1 MENEKI
7 GKFIKD
13 IRQKNN
19 LTQKDFADKLGVTYQ
34 AVSKWENGKN
44 IPDISIIK
52 EISRIFNVDIEEI
65 LNGEKKI
72 KKTNKKIVIIIV
84 FLLVIIVALIIISC
98 FFHDDNFNFKT
109 LSSNCDSFIVTG
121 SIAYNSNKSAIYISN
136 IDYCEIDQTI
146 YSTINCSL
154 YEEYE
159 NKEIKI
165 SSCSVGTDKSL
176 KEYLKEI
183 KINVDNYSSG
193 CKELSSSNLYLEI
206 NAKDNDNKIVYYK
219 IPISLKDNCDN

>member
-19 LTQKDFADKLGVTYQ
+19 LTQKEFADTLGVTYQ

-44 IPDISIIK
+44 IPDIAIIK
-52 EISRIFNVDIEEI
+52 EISRIFHIDIEEI
-65 LNGEKKI
+65 LDGKK
-72 KKTNKKIVIIIV
+72 KQKRNNKKIIITIFLVVITIV
-84 FLLVIIVALIIISC
+84 ILFFIFYFL
-98 FFHDDNFNFKT
+98 HDDNFKFKT

-121 SIAYNSNKSAIYISN
+121 STAYNNNKSAIYISN
-136 IDYCEIDQTI
+136 IDYCEGDQTI

-154 YEEYE
+154 YEEYQ

-165 SSCSVGTDKSL
+165 SSCPVGIDKSL
-176 KEYLKEI
+176 REYLKEI
-183 KINVDNYSSG
+183 KINVDNYSAG

-206 NAKDNDNKIVYYK
+206 NAKDSDNKIVYYK
-219 IPISLKDNCDN
+219 IPISLKDNCEN